1 MISPDNSILR
11 TFHFIAVIII
21 FIKNYKIMPTAQPLK
36 AFFPKVIFMLILVFI
51 TISASAA
58 NNDYLFR
65 ETLTD
70 RLKRSD
76 RKIEKSE
83 NKEERKKKKAEGKKV
98 LKETHS
104 RFLFK
109 YDYVFANLKTRV
121 TVNGPK
127 GILNLSLSL
136 EDNLQL
142 PSRASFSS
150 LAFVYRATLR
160 SGLYVNYYGINRS
173 EDVVTQEDLYFLG
186 DTIPAGSGINT
197 YFNTQIISAGYIFS
211 ALIKPDAYLGFYANL
226 YVISLKTGFS
236 IKNGDRNADLVYAM
250 PLPNFGFV
258 GSFKLTKWLMFYGSV
273 GVFSLHTEDYG
284 GVINNYNVSLEFIP
298 TRWIAINLSYK
309 EFNIRVYDNIDKE
322 IDAIVEYNFSGP
334 AIGLT
339 FKF

>member
-1 MISPDNSILR
+1 MISL
-11 TFHFIAVIII
+11 FFIENH
-21 FIKNYKIMPTAQPLK
+21 KMMPTNQLL
-36 AFFPKVIFMLILVFI
+36 KVISQEFIILLLLVFI
-51 TISASAA
+51 TNSVRA
-58 NNDYLFR
+58 NNNNDPLQEILSDSTKKTNH
-65 ETLTD
+65 ET
-70 RLKRSD
+70 
-76 RKIEKSE
+76 
-83 NKEERKKKKAEGKKV
+83 NKLERKKRKAEGKKL
-98 LKETHS
+98 LKDTHS
-104 RFLFK
+104 RFLIK
-109 YDYVFANLKTRV
+109 YDLVFANLKTRV

-136 EDNLQL
+136 EDNLGL
-142 PSRASFSS
+142 PSNASFSS
-150 LAFVYRATLR
+150 VAFVYRATLR
-160 SGLYVNYYGINRS
+160 SGLYINYYGINRN
-173 EDVVTQEDLYFLG
+173 EDFVSQEDLYFLG

-236 IKNGDRNADLVYAM
+236 TKNGDRNADLVYAM

-258 GSFKLTKWLMFYGSV
+258 GSFRLTKWLMFYGSI

-298 TRWIAINLSYK
+298 TRWFAINLSYK
-309 EFNIRVYDNIDKE
+309 EFNIRVYNNIEKE

-334 AIGLT
+334 AVGLT

>member
-1 MISPDNSILR
+1 MI
-11 TFHFIAVIII
+11 
-21 FIKNYKIMPTAQPLK
+21 PTNQPLK
-36 AFFPKVIFMLILVFI
+36 AFFSKVLFILILVII
-51 TISASAA
+51 TISASAS
-58 NNDYLFR
+58 NNDCLFQ

-70 RLKRSD
+70 SIKRSD

-83 NKEERKKKKAEGKKV
+83 KKEERKKKKAEGKKM

-104 RFLFK
+104 RFLLK

-136 EDNLQL
+136 EDNLRL
-142 PSRASFSS
+142 PSHAPFSS
-150 LAFVYRATLR
+150 LAFIYRATLR

-173 EDVVTQEDLYFLG
+173 KDIVTQEDLYFLG

-211 ALIKPDAYLGFYANL
+211 ALIKPDAYLGFYSNL

-236 IKNGDRNADLVYAM
+236 TKNGVRNANLVYAM

-258 GSFKLTKWLMFYGSV
+258 GSFKLTKWLMFYGSI
-273 GVFSLHTEDYG
+273 GVFSLYTENYG
-284 GVINNYNVSLEFIP
+284 GIINNYNLSLGFIP
-298 TRWIAINLSYK
+298 TSWFAINLSYK
-309 EFNIRVYDNIDKE
+309 EFNIRIYDNIERE
-322 IDAIVEYNFSGP
+322 IDAIVEYNFNGP